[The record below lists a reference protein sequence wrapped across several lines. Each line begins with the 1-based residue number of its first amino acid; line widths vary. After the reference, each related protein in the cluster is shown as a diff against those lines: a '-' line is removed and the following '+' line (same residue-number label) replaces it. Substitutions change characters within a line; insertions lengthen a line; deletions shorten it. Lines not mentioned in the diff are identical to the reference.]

1 MGSHTKSWNLAGD
14 SDQPPSRCHAVATA
28 GNSSARIRLAPLPG
42 AKQKVTFTGSLTDG
56 PTEVAGQPFPRMH
69 EGHSG
74 WTISQL
80 SPLVPTPALDGKPNI
95 ILLHIGTNDSSS
107 QGYAYMAGIW
117 YAAIKDLLS
126 R

>member
-1 MGSHTKSWNLAGD
+1 
-14 SDQPPSRCHAVATA
+14 
-28 GNSSARIRLAPLPG
+28 
-42 AKQKVTFTGSLTDG
+42 
-56 PTEVAGQPFPRMH
+56 MH

-95 ILLHIGTNDSSS
+95 ILLHIGTNDISS

-117 YAAIKDLLS
+117 YAAIKDLS
-126 R
+126 PR